1 VESTVVQDV
10 KLYSQRFIFQDVNGF
25 RVWPIQASLV
35 DNINNQASEILRI
48 VATNVQNPYPLR
60 IITGNMNSN
69 FDYIYIKQFMLP
81 ILNNSCYR

>member
-1 VESTVVQDV
+1 MTISTVESTVVQDV

-48 VATNVQNPYPLR
+48 VATNVQNPYPLKR
-60 IITGNMNSN
+60 IITGNMNCL
-69 FDYIYIKQFMLP
+69 I
-81 ILNNSCYR
+81 

>member
-1 VESTVVQDV
+1 MIISTVESTVVQDV
-10 KLYSQRFIFQDVNGF
+10 KLYSQKFIFQDVNGF

-60 IITGNMNSN
+60 IITGNMNCL
-69 FDYIYIKQFMLP
+69 I
-81 ILNNSCYR
+81 